1 MDNFASA
8 KRKSGQVLR
17 SKERQIVVNVF
28 NYFKR
33 HNPDKGVRGFDSVT
47 ADSWTDCV
55 EHVKRVEAGIWRADE
70 IQDDIEPLII
80 TVNPVTIRPTVIK
93 ARMVRTTTTT
103 WKAQHLFINTKGKPF
118 ISNNS
123 ITSQPQ

>member
-1 MDNFASA
+1 MNNFASA

-28 NYFKR
+28 NYLKR
-33 HNPDKGVRGFDSVT
+33 LNPDKGVTGFDSVT
-47 ADSWTDCV
+47 SDSWTDCV
-55 EHVKRVEAGIWRADE
+55 EHVKRVEAGMWRADE

-80 TVNPVTIRPTVIK
+80 TVNPVTIRPTMTK
-93 ARMVRTTTTT
+93 ARMVRTTTII

-123 ITSQPQ
+123 ITPQPQ